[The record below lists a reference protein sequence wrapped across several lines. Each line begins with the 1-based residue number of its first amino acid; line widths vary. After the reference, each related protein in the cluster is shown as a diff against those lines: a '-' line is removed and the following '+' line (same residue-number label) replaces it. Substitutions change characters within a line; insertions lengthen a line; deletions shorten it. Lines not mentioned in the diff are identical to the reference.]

1 MENDMSFNSFVSVAE
16 IVKAVRTRVS
26 RNAAHLKRGMRAL
39 TTPTFWRRHVT
50 LPRVWTMLVLGGY
63 AGLACAQ
70 SAAPWE
76 GGLCG
81 VAGWFKGPTM
91 IAIGTIAF
99 GAAAGGFVFG
109 EEMTGIMKKVSNI
122 TMAVC
127 LAVGGASFL
136 GWIAV
141 KAGATSSTCGS

>member
-1 MENDMSFNSFVSVAE
+1 MSIKSLISGAKSAL
-16 IVKAVRTRVS
+16 KAVRTRVT
-26 RNAAHLKRGMRAL
+26 RNGAHFNRGVRMLATRA
-39 TTPTFWRRHVT
+39 FWRKHVT
-50 LPRVWTMLVLGGY
+50 LPRVWTMLVLSGY

-91 IAIGTIAF
+91 LAIGTIAF

-109 EEMTGIMKKVSNI
+109 EEMTGILKKVTNI

-127 LAVGGASFL
+127 LAVGGAAFL
-136 GWIAV
+136 GWVAV

>member
-1 MENDMSFNSFVSVAE
+1 MSKKVLWSLGSLRAHLRDRIF
-16 IVKAVRTRVS
+16 
-26 RNAAHLKRGMRAL
+26 RNAGNIARGARKMSHVE
-39 TTPTFWRRHVT
+39 FWRSHVT
-50 LPRVWTMLVLGGY
+50 LARVWALLILGGY

-91 IAIGTIAF
+91 LAVGTIAF

-109 EEMTGIMKKVSNI
+109 EEMTGILKKVTNI

-141 KAGATSSTCGS
+141 KAGATSSSCGT

>member
-1 MENDMSFNSFVSVAE
+1 MSIKSLISAVGNTLKTVRVRVA
-16 IVKAVRTRVS
+16 
-26 RNAAHLKRGMRAL
+26 RNTGHFKRAL
-39 TTPTFWRRHVT
+39 RMVAAPAFWREHVT
-50 LPRVWTMLVLGGY
+50 LPRVWTMLVFGGY

-91 IAIGTIAF
+91 LAVGTIAF

-109 EEMTGIMKKVSNI
+109 EEMTGILKKVTNI

-127 LAVGGASFL
+127 LAVGGAAFL
-136 GWIAV
+136 GWVAV
-141 KAGATSSTCGS
+141 KAGASSSTCGS

>member
-1 MENDMSFNSFVSVAE
+1 MTFKSLVSVADKSL
-16 IVKAVRTRVS
+16 KAVRARAS
-26 RNAAHLKRGMRAL
+26 RNAAHLNRGMRAL
-39 TTPTFWRRHVT
+39 TKPTFWRKHVT

-63 AGLACAQ
+63 ASLACAQ

-91 IAIGTIAF
+91 IAVGTIAF

-141 KAGATSSTCGS
+141 KAGATSSSCGT

>member
-1 MENDMSFNSFVSVAE
+1 MRFFKPSLSVAAH
-16 IVKAVRTRVS
+16 AVRARVARNGAHFARGARAVATRE
-26 RNAAHLKRGMRAL
+26 
-39 TTPTFWRRHVT
+39 FWRKQVT
-50 LPRVWTMLVLGGY
+50 LPRVWTALVLGGY

-91 IAIGTIAF
+91 LAVGTIAF

-136 GWIAV
+136 GWVAV
-141 KAGATSSTCGS
+141 KAGATTSSCGS

>member
-1 MENDMSFNSFVSVAE
+1 MAFKISLSEVSAAVHARVARNGALFARGAR
-16 IVKAVRTRVS
+16 AVATR
-26 RNAAHLKRGMRAL
+26 K
-39 TTPTFWRRHVT
+39 FWRQQVT
-50 LPRVWTMLVLGGY
+50 LPRVWTALVLGGY

-91 IAIGTIAF
+91 LAVGTIAF

-127 LAVGGASFL
+127 LAVGGSAFL
-136 GWIAV
+136 GWVAV
-141 KAGATSSTCGS
+141 KAGATTSTCGS

>member
-1 MENDMSFNSFVSVAE
+1 MSIKSLISGADRGL
-16 IVKAVRTRVS
+16 KAVRARVA
-26 RNAAHLKRGMRAL
+26 RNTGHFKRGVRMVA
-39 TTPTFWRRHVT
+39 TPAFWRKQVT

-91 IAIGTIAF
+91 LAIGTIAF

-109 EEMTGIMKKVSNI
+109 EEMTGILKKVTNI

-127 LAVGGASFL
+127 LAVGGAAFL
-136 GWIAV
+136 GWVAV